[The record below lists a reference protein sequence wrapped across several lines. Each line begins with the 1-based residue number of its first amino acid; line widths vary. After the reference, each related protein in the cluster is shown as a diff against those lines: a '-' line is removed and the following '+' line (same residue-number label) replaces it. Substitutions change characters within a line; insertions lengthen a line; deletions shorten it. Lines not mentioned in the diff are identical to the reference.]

1 MNHGDHGGHGGMDHG
16 DGGMDMGGMCSMNMI
31 WNTQIEDTCV
41 VFDWWHIRSKVG
53 FVASFFVIVALGVLY
68 EWLRVGARDVD
79 RLIARRLVAEGKGK
93 ARTRSGRATPES
105 DSEAAGLL
113 GGERAAKK
121 IG

>member
-1 MNHGDHGGHGGMDHG
+1 MNHGDHGDHG

-41 VFDWWHIRSKVG
+41 VFDWWHIRSTTG
-53 FVASFFVIVALGVLY
+53 FVASFFVILALGVLY
-68 EWLRVGARDVD
+68 EWLRVGARDAD

-93 ARTRSGRATPES
+93 ARSRSGRATPES

-113 GGERAAKK
+113 GGERAAKRV
-121 IG
+121 G

>member
-41 VFDWWHIRSKVG
+41 VFEWWHIRSKAG
-53 FVASFFVIVALGVLY
+53 FVASFFAIVALGVLY

-93 ARTRSGRATPES
+93 ARSRSGRATPES

-113 GGERAAKK
+113 GGERVAKK
-121 IG
+121 VG